1 MNQYRM
7 SKMLFFVISADAE
20 KINMAINFAARRKDK
35 GNEVRFLVFGPA
47 EKFIADKADILQSL
61 DNVKGQIA
69 PKACIFIAEQNNL
82 KEELEKHLELL
93 PAGEYVSKGIDE
105 GFSVITI

>member
-7 SKMLFFVISADAE
+7 SKMFFFVISADAE

-47 EKFIADKADILQSL
+47 EKFIAMFIFSASALITKNNIFDIL
-61 DNVKGQIA
+61 
-69 PKACIFIAEQNNL
+69 
-82 KEELEKHLELL
+82 
-93 PAGEYVSKGIDE
+93 Y
-105 GFSVITI
+105 